1 MRILVVE
8 DEPVLRAQLAQAIA
22 AAGHTVDSVADGA
35 QAHYLGEVEDFDA
48 VVLDL
53 GLPVLDGLSVL
64 RRWRT
69 AGRNMPVLILTA
81 RSAWQEKVAG
91 IDAGADDYLAKPF
104 DFRELEARC
113 RALLRRPSAQAAGV
127 QRFGDL
133 VIDSAARLLTLAGQ
147 RIELPKRE
155 YSLLEILLAGMN
167 RAVSKD
173 EIANKL
179 FAFDD
184 DAAPNAIEVYIARL
198 RRKLEGSPLR
208 IETRR
213 GTGYILTCSDDGKPD
228 APAGG

>member
-81 RSAWQEKVAG
+81 R
-91 IDAGADDYLAKPF
+91 DALHDRVQGLDMGADDYMVKPF
-104 DFRELEARC
+104 ELPELLARL
-113 RALLRRPSAQAAGV
+113 RALLRRSQAATTAV
-127 QRFGDL
+127 LSFGRW
-133 VIDSAARLLTLAGQ
+133 SWT
-147 RIELPKRE
+147 P
-155 YSLLEILLAGMN
+155 
-167 RAVSKD
+167 RADVPASVAWM
-173 EIANKL
+173 ANWESTWDP
-179 FAFDD
+179 ASG
-184 DAAPNAIEVYIARL
+184 RCW
-198 RRKLEGSPLR
+198 S
-208 IETRR
+208 
-213 GTGYILTCSDDGKPD
+213 TCSSTPPNRR
-228 APAGG
+228 ARTNSCRH